1 MFSLHSVFS
10 DWLYAMLADNS
21 YRKQNIYRNSFCS
34 LAVGSSAS
42 RVKLSAAEETW
53 LQPHSLKL
61 FF

>member
-1 MFSLHSVFS
+1 MFSLHSLFS

-34 LAVGSSAS
+34 VAVWSSAS
-42 RVKLSAAEETW
+42 HVKLSAAEETQ
-53 LQPHSLKL
+53 LQPYSMKL